1 MFESNETLET
11 IFSICGMLAMLGWA
25 GLVFLPRVPLVVDVG
40 ARLVIPALIGVVYL
54 ILMFGNASQTPADGG
69 FGSLAEVKAL
79 FAVDALLLGGWVHYL
94 AFDLFVGAWEVRDA
108 QRRGVHHLLVIPC
121 LLATFMAGPAGLV
134 LYLILRSVVGAI
146 KSTNSDQ
153 QVAHS

>member
-1 MFESNETLET
+1 MFDSNETLES
-11 IFSICGMLAMLGWA
+11 IFSACGMLAMLGWA
-25 GLVFLPRVPLVVDVG
+25 GLILLPKFPLVVDVA

-54 ILMFGNASQTPADGG
+54 VLMLGNASQTPADGG

-79 FAVDALLLGGWVHYL
+79 FSVEALLLGGWVHYL

-121 LLATFMAGPAGLV
+121 LFATFLAGPAGLV
-134 LYLILRSVVGAI
+134 LYLLLRTVVAAFQ
-146 KSTNSDQ
+146 SRNATPE
-153 QVAHS
+153 VAH

>member
-1 MFESNETLET
+1 MFDSNETLET
-11 IFSICGMLAMLGWA
+11 IFSSCGALAMLGWA
-25 GLVFLPRVPLVVDVG
+25 GLVLLPKFPLVVDVA

-54 ILMFGNASQTPADGG
+54 VLMVGNASQTPADGG
-69 FGSLAEVKAL
+69 FGSLAQVKAL
-79 FAVDALLLGGWVHYL
+79 FSVEALLLGGWVHYL

-134 LYLILRSVVGAI
+134 LYLVLRSAVGVFQSKGTSAE
-146 KSTNSDQ
+146 
-153 QVAHS
+153 VAHS

>member
-1 MFESNETLET
+1 MFDSNETLET
-11 IFSICGMLAMLGWA
+11 IFSACGALAMLGWA
-25 GLVFLPRVPLVVDVG
+25 GLVLLPKVPLVVDIV

-54 ILMFGNASQTPADGG
+54 VLMVGNASQTPADGG
-69 FGSLAEVKAL
+69 FGSLAQVKAL
-79 FAVDALLLGGWVHYL
+79 FSVEALLLGGWVHYL

-134 LYLILRSVVGAI
+134 LYLVLRSAVGVFNQRA
-146 KSTNSDQ
+146 Q
-153 QVAHS
+153 ALR